1 MPVGQ
6 PDASGLESPVA
17 GLARLDRYLSLPLVF
32 AVLGAATFAVA
43 WNRGI
48 ALVYA
53 LFAVLVGAVFASAA
67 GARWMLRAA
76 SVRIALPGEAS
87 VGDWIYATA
96 SVIPRARPH
105 KRHLLQLRSPYPFA
119 PEQHLFLSVCGL
131 GAQRSQRVQCARRG
145 LFRLSEVV
153 VVCAYP
159 FGLLNMKE
167 TWAVEPAVIT
177 VYPRTYPVSRFDLPS
192 ASHRTSG
199 ELERPAPSV
208 GQELFRETRDYRS
221 GDNPRHIHW
230 RSSARHG
237 RLIVKQFDAIAT
249 SETWIVLDL
258 NPENHAGLGEHHS
271 FERAVEIAASVA
283 AHLIRLGLR
292 CGIAGGLREDGPVL
306 MLPPAAGDAHLQSV
320 MDALAGVQASCP
332 AAYPSV
338 LAALAPRYRRGQQWI
353 LFQHGEA
360 RVATPEFLRNQRAL
374 WFRFDTRSFSDTD
387 SSERRLR
394 APGKLADGFA
404 ISRDTDLAALFR

>member
-6 PDASGLESPVA
+6 PDATGLESPLG

-32 AVLGAATFAVA
+32 SLLGAATFAVA

-53 LFAVLVGAVFASAA
+53 LFAVLVGAVLVSVA
-67 GARWMLRAA
+67 GARWMLRDA
-76 SVRIALPGEAS
+76 SVRFALPGEAS

-96 SVIPRARPH
+96 SVIPRARPYS
-105 KRHLLQLRSPYPFA
+105 RHLLQMRSPYPFA
-119 PEQHLFLSVCGL
+119 PAQHLFLTVCGRDT
-131 GAQRSQRVQCARRG
+131 QRSHRVLCERRG
-145 LFRLSEVV
+145 VFRMSDVV
-153 VVCAYP
+153 VACAYP
-159 FGLLNMKE
+159 FGLVNMKRS
-167 TWAVEPAVIT
+167 WAVEPAAIT
-177 VYPRTYPVSRFDLPS
+177 VYPRTYPVSRFDLPT

-258 NPENHAGLGEHHS
+258 DPGNHAGQGEDHS
-271 FERAVEIAASVA
+271 FERAVEIAASIA
-283 AHLIRLGLR
+283 AHLIRSGLR

-306 MLPPAAGDAHLQSV
+306 MLPPAAGGAHLQAV
-320 MDALAGVQASCP
+320 MAALAGVQANCP
-332 AAYPSV
+332 ADYPSV
-338 LAALAPRYRRGQQWI
+338 LAALAPHYRRGQQWI
-353 LFQHGEA
+353 LFQHGHA
-360 RVATPEFLRNQRAL
+360 RPAAPAFLRRPAL
-374 WFRFDTRSFSDTD
+374 WFRFDTGSFSDAD
-387 SSERRLR
+387 LSLRRLC